1 MNAISVPI
9 LLITNRKP
17 SFAIKIV
24 NQINGKRITFFLSKF
39 LRNNMM
45 TLPLKVVN
53 KKSFD
58 LFANPTNE
66 ITFMSFLSLLIS
78 VINRINEKLNFAISK
93 QFNF

>member
-1 MNAISVPI
+1 
-9 LLITNRKP
+9 
-17 SFAIKIV
+17 
-24 NQINGKRITFFLSKF
+24 
-39 LRNNMM
+39 M